1 MIEVPSWQI
10 EKLSAEESNMAIFA
24 LEDVKNAEGKWL
36 DALEALLPAK
46 STIRYLIRCIDTE
59 MGAKPKSLSK
69 KIKYALNIGKIK
81 DAVEEAR
88 VKYKSLK
95 EESKGLY
102 DAEATAK
109 EALERAE
116 FVFANIAYQGDEWK
130 VFDFTD
136 QCKKDREKHVENIIG
151 NYINEIEKRK

>member
-10 EKLSAEESNMAIFA
+10 EKLSAEESNMAVFA
-24 LEDVKNAEGKWL
+24 LEDVKTAEEKWL

-46 STIRYLIRCIDTE
+46 ATIRYLVRYIDTE
-59 MGAKPKSLSK
+59 TGVQPKSLSK

-81 DAVEEAR
+81 NEVEEAR
-88 VKYKSLK
+88 VKYKKLK

-116 FVFANIAYQGDEWK
+116 FVFANIAYKENEWE
-130 VFDFTD
+130 VFGFTD

>member
-1 MIEVPSWQI
+1 MIEVSSWLI
-10 EKLSAEESNMAIFA
+10 EKLSAEERDSAIFA
-24 LEDVKNAEGKWL
+24 LEDVKAAEEKWL

-46 STIRYLIRCIDTE
+46 ATIRYLVRYIDTE

-88 VKYKSLK
+88 VKYKNLK
-95 EESKGLY
+95 EESKDLY
-102 DAEATAK
+102 GTEAAAK

-116 FVFANIAYQGDEWK
+116 FVFAYIAYQEDEWE
-130 VFDFTD
+130 VTGFTD
-136 QCKKDREKHVENIIG
+136 QCKKDREKHIESIIENF
-151 NYINEIEKRK
+151 INELEKRK

>member
-10 EKLSAEESNMAIFA
+10 EKLSAEESNMLLFA
-24 LEDVKNAEGKWL
+24 LEDVKAAEEKWF

-46 STIRYLIRCIDTE
+46 ATIRRLVKYIDTE
-59 MGAKPKSLSK
+59 TGAKPKSFSK

-81 DAVEEAR
+81 DSVEEAR

-95 EESKGLY
+95 AESKGLY
-102 DAEATAK
+102 DAEDTAK

-116 FVFANIAYQGDEWK
+116 FVFATIAYQDDEWQ
-130 VFDFTD
+130 VTCFTE
-136 QCKKDREKHVENIIG
+136 QCKDDRKKHVENIIA
-151 NYINEIEKRK
+151 NYISEAEKHK

>member
-10 EKLSAEESNMAIFA
+10 EKLSAEEINMAVFA
-24 LEDVKNAEGKWL
+24 LEDVKTAEEKWL
-36 DALEALLPAK
+36 NALEALLPAK
-46 STIRYLIRCIDTE
+46 ATIRYLVRYIDTE

-116 FVFANIAYQGDEWK
+116 FVFASIAYQEDEWE
-130 VFDFTD
+130 VTCFTD
-136 QCKKDREKHVENIIG
+136 QCKDDREKHIENTIA
-151 NYINEIEKRK
+151 NFINELEKRK